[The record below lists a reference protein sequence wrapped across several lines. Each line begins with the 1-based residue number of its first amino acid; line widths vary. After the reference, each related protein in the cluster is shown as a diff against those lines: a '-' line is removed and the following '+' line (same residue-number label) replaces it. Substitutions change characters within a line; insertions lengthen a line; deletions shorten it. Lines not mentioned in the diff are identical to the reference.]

1 MFDLDKWQEIY
12 ITIKKHKLR
21 TFLTALGVFWGIFML
36 VLLMGAGKGLEN
48 GVMSLF
54 GKHAKN
60 SLYVW
65 SNRTTKPYNGL
76 PPGRFPRFTND
87 DIRAIEMSF
96 ADKIAYMSPRLHINS
111 GEVSQGENHGAFN
124 IRGDTPDL
132 LYIDAIEV
140 DKGRFLNAFDMTERR
155 KVAVIG
161 KRVEEVLFPNGAE
174 AIGARIKTNGI
185 EYLVVGVFK
194 SNRRG
199 GNAAEDEKEIYIPL
213 STAQQVSNRPNRIAW
228 FVCAM
233 YPNIRVSEVEG
244 NLKALLKKRHQIAP
258 DDPQGIGSDNV
269 EEEFREV
276 IGLFTGIKFIVWFVG
291 IGSLIAG
298 IIGVGNIMLIVV
310 KERTKEIGI
319 RKAMG
324 ATPASIISMVL
335 LESVFITTIAGYLGL
350 AFSTGL
356 VVLMNLAIGVG
367 GGVEFYTNPEVDI
380 EVGLAALLI
389 LIISGALIGLIPA
402 MHAANI
408 NPVEALKDE

>member
-356 VVLMNLAIGVG
+356 VVLMNLAVGDG